1 MVYGYARVST
11 KEQNLDRQIIDL
23 KKAGVDERYI
33 YFVLTFLVR
42 TCCDWYDNRILSS
55 TPFLLRVS
63 AEGRVFFACR
73 ILDYCFFVWTMVDLF
88 IRENMHFSGWMDK
101 FE

>member
-33 YFVLTFLVR
+33 YFDKASGKNFNRRSWNTLVGTLDTAPVLREGDLLVV
-42 TCCDWYDNRILSS
+42 SS
-55 TPFLLRVS
+55 LDPVS
-63 AEGRVFFACR
+63 YTHLTLPTIA
-73 ILDYCFFVWTMVDLF
+73 
-88 IRENMHFSGWMDK
+88 
-101 FE
+101 